1 MTYSVN
7 FLFLE
12 EEFVESGIVSLFN
25 VLIDTKMGQDKND
38 EAAIAEADRVRLE
51 AIGVI
56 DEFLYKNAL

>member
-1 MTYSVN
+1 VLNKITYSVN

-38 EAAIAEADRVRLE
+38 EAAIAEVNRVRLE
-51 AIGVI
+51 AIWDI
-56 DEFLYKNAL
+56 DEFL